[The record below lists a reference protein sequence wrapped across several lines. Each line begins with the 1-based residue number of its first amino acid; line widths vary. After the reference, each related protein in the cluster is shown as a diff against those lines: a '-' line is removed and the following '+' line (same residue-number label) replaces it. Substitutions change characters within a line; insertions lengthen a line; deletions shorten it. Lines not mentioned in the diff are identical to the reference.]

1 MDRITK
7 FQFYFNSDKID
18 ITDPCYDRDVWCR
31 MSVKIV
37 PGEYTVFVEEKE
49 YSDWGRRI
57 ASLTIANTKNFS
69 YTSGDEMVSVVM
81 NKGDVVGEIGVDAGL
96 AGFFID
102 KPDFSDEEWSDLCD
116 RYFFDSDWGDI
127 VYVSSGEAQQGV
139 WSRSGFGDGGYN
151 VYGIKNNQGKYTAL
165 QIRFI

>member
-1 MDRITK
+1 MDRITE
-7 FQFYFNSDKID
+7 FQFCFNSNKID

-31 MSVKIV
+31 MSVEIV

-49 YSDWGRRI
+49 ASDWGRRI

-69 YTSGDEMVSVVM
+69 YTSDGEMVSVVM

-102 KPDFSDEEWSDLCD
+102 KPDFSDEEWSSLCD
-116 RYFFDSDWGDI
+116 NYFLC
-127 VYVSSGEAQQGV
+127 GEYGTLYCGV